1 MDKAKVNICWLRRD
15 LRIHDQRALAQAL
28 QGPYPV
34 LPIFIFDTQILD
46 RLEDK
51 QDARLSFLH
60 QTLGE
65 LKEEFRTR
73 NAAFL
78 VLHGQALTVFQSL
91 QAHWDIQEIYCNHD
105 YESYAL
111 ERDGIIKA
119 WASGQGI
126 AFHSFKDQV
135 IFEKDEVLSNQG
147 SPYTVFT
154 PYSRKWKERFQ
165 QEGLVFYPSESLHNY
180 QALDSMEPWPMPSL
194 ASIGFQASSITFPS
208 KTVNEE
214 VLRHYGARRD
224 IPSLDAT
231 SRLSVHLRF
240 GTISIRQ
247 LVAKAQAL
255 DPVFLNELIWRD
267 FYFNITHHFPHI
279 GQGKAFRLAYDNI
292 QWVNNEAHF
301 EAWCQGKTGYP
312 LVDAG
317 MRQLNATGFMHNRVR
332 MVVASFLVKHLQI
345 DWRWGEA
352 YFAKKLLDFDF
363 SANNGGWQWAAGSG
377 CDAAPY
383 FRVFNPRL
391 QTEKFDPKLTYIRKW
406 VPEFQSLEYPQPIV
420 QHEIARNKAIA
431 MYQAALKAV

>member
-1 MDKAKVNICWLRRD
+1 MDKAKVSICWLRRD

-180 QALDSMEPWPMPSL
+180 QALDSM
-194 ASIGFQASSITFPS
+194 
-208 KTVNEE
+208 
-214 VLRHYGARRD
+214 
-224 IPSLDAT
+224 
-231 SRLSVHLRF
+231 
-240 GTISIRQ
+240 
-247 LVAKAQAL
+247 
-255 DPVFLNELIWRD
+255 
-267 FYFNITHHFPHI
+267 
-279 GQGKAFRLAYDNI
+279 
-292 QWVNNEAHF
+292 
-301 EAWCQGKTGYP
+301 
-312 LVDAG
+312 
-317 MRQLNATGFMHNRVR
+317 
-332 MVVASFLVKHLQI
+332 
-345 DWRWGEA
+345 
-352 YFAKKLLDFDF
+352 
-363 SANNGGWQWAAGSG
+363 
-377 CDAAPY
+377 
-383 FRVFNPRL
+383 
-391 QTEKFDPKLTYIRKW
+391 
-406 VPEFQSLEYPQPIV
+406 
-420 QHEIARNKAIA
+420 
-431 MYQAALKAV
+431 